1 MFEFKHNFRLVNF
14 INCMI
19 NNNKGF
25 FLEMI
30 PKETKT
36 LQMFQKIRFFQTKFY
51 NHTGRTNA
59 MIHVTQ
65 NSQLE
70 VENCEFIENYS
81 FGRGGIV
88 YSEFENSKAMIIN
101 TKFIRNSG
109 F

>member
-1 MFEFKHNFRLVNF
+1 
-14 INCMI
+14 
-19 NNNKGF
+19 
-25 FLEMI
+25 
-30 PKETKT
+30 
-36 LQMFQKIRFFQTKFY
+36 
-51 NHTGRTNA
+51 

-81 FGRGGIV
+81 LGRGGII
-88 YSEFENSKAMIIN
+88 YSEFENSKALVVN